1 MADDLVDEA
10 QDVNIAKTRIS
21 HLRTYLDLAYSS
33 QPPNANN
40 AKALEFIKSTFPKD
54 THHALLHLP
63 VGYLSRQPLY
73 DLLKGFEMDLKFSDE
88 SAKAHVWPVDSDSSL
103 EQYGKYVAGTVAE
116 LCCELVF
123 HHSGLQSSETEQRR
137 TKKAAVEMG
146 IALQTV
152 NIARDIAVDAAL
164 GRVYIP
170 TEWLEE
176 QHITPQ
182 GILKDPSQPKA
193 LKLRSRLLAKAFAI
207 YDKSKPA
214 LEELPSAARGPMRV
228 AIESY
233 MEIGRVLQHE
243 GYTVKA
249 GRATVPT
256 WRRIWV
262 AWKALNF

>member
-1 MADDLVDEA
+1 M
-10 QDVNIAKTRIS
+10 
-21 HLRTYLDLAYSS
+21 
-33 QPPNANN
+33 NN
-40 AKALEFIKSTFPKD
+40 SKALQFVETTFPD
-54 THHALLHLP
+54 ETRHTLLHLP
-63 VGYLSRQPLY
+63 VAYLSRQPLY
-73 DLLKGFEMDLKFSDE
+73 DLLKGFEMDLNFSD
-88 SAKAHVWPVDSDSSL
+88 SKKNRVWPIGNDSSL

-123 HHSGLQSSETEQRR
+123 HHNGRNTPQTERAR
-137 TKKAAVEMG
+137 TKAAAVEMG
-146 IALQTV
+146 VALQTV

-176 QHITPQ
+176 QRITPQ
-182 GILKDPSQPKA
+182 DILRNPAHPKV

-207 YDKSKPA
+207 YSKSKPA

-243 GYTVKA
+243 DYTVKA

-262 AWKALNF
+262 AWKALNK